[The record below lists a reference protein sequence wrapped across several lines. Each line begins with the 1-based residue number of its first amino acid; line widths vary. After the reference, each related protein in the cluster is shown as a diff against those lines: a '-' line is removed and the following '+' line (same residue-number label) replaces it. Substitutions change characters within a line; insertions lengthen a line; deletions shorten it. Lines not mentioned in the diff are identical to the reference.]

1 MIHFKKFLRGSELML
16 TEIIFSASIAA
27 VLTLIGTRWINF
39 LYAMPNAPL
48 SFPNEIESRAKF
60 RTPCLFLLLTICIF
74 NLWTIPTPNKF
85 YLTAAIFILAL
96 IIFTDFEQYVIFDKM
111 LLPFAL
117 IGGVEIFHLN
127 LPLVERLIAAIIGG
141 GIFLLLAILSRGG
154 IGGGDIKLVAVLG
167 IWLGVEKL
175 LNVIII
181 AAIAG
186 GIVAEILI
194 LAKKKDRK
202 SYFAYG
208 PYFALAA
215 MYILIFG

>member
-1 MIHFKKFLRGSELML
+1 ML
-16 TEIIFSASIAA
+16 TEIIFSVSIAA
-27 VLTLIGTRWINF
+27 VLTLVGTRWINF

-48 SFPNEIESRAKF
+48 SFPNEIDSRAKF
-60 RTPCLFLLLTICIF
+60 RKPCLATLLTICIYQ
-74 NLWTIPTPNKF
+74 LWTFPTPINF
-85 YLTAAIFILAL
+85 YIGTAIFILSL

-111 LLPFAL
+111 LLPFAI
-117 IGGVEIFHLN
+117 IGVVEIFHLN
-127 LPLVERLIAAIIGG
+127 LPLVERLISAIIGG
-141 GIFLLLAILSRGG
+141 GIFLLLSIISRGG

-167 IWLGVEKL
+167 IWLGIEKL

-186 GIVAEILI
+186 GIVAVILI
-194 LAKKKDRK
+194 LTKQKDRK

-215 MYILIFG
+215 IFILLFS

>member
-1 MIHFKKFLRGSELML
+1 ML
-16 TEIIFSASIAA
+16 TEIIFSVSIAA
-27 VLTLIGTRWINF
+27 ILTLVGTRWINF

-48 SFPNEIESRAKF
+48 SFPDEIESRAKF
-60 RTPCLFLLLTICIF
+60 RTPCLFVLLTICIF
-74 NLWTIPTPNKF
+74 NLLTIPAPKIF
-85 YLTAAIFILAL
+85 YVAAAIFILSL

-111 LLPFAL
+111 LLPFAI

-127 LPLVERLIAAIIGG
+127 LPIIERLMAAIIGG
-141 GIFLLLAILSRGG
+141 GIFLLLSIISRGG

-167 IWLGVEKL
+167 IWLGIEKL

-186 GIVAEILI
+186 GIVAVILI
-194 LAKKKDRK
+194 LAKQKDRK

-215 MYILIFG
+215 IFILLFS

>member
-1 MIHFKKFLRGSELML
+1 ML
-16 TEIIFSASIAA
+16 TEIIFSMSIAA

-60 RTPCLFLLLTICIF
+60 RTPCLFVLLTICIF
-74 NLWTIPTPNKF
+74 NLWIIPAPKNF
-85 YLTAAIFILAL
+85 YVAAAIFILSL

-186 GIVAEILI
+186 GLVAGILI

>member
-1 MIHFKKFLRGSELML
+1 MV
-16 TEIIFSASIAA
+16 TEIIFSVLIAA

-48 SFPNEIESRAKF
+48 SFPDEVESRAKF
-60 RTPCLFLLLTICIF
+60 RKPCLFLLLTICIF
-74 NLWTIPTPNKF
+74 NLWTIPAPKIF
-85 YLTAAIFILAL
+85 YVAAAIFILSM

-117 IGGVEIFHLN
+117 IGGVAIFHLN

-167 IWLGVEKL
+167 MWLGIEKL

-186 GIVAEILI
+186 GIVAVILI
-194 LAKKKDRK
+194 LTKQKDRK

-215 MYILIFG
+215 IYILIFG